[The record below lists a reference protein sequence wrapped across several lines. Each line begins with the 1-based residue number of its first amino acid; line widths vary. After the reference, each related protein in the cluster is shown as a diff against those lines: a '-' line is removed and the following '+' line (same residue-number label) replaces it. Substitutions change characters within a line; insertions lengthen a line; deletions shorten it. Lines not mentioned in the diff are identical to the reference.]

1 MPLLTLILELN
12 KLEEM
17 ILNRWAMYYYILLKD
32 NYLGKEYQQEPKK
45 KNMKKSETKNYLL
58 KLNN

>member
-17 ILNRWAMYYYILLKD
+17 ILNRLAMYYYILLKD

-45 KNMKKSETKNYLL
+45 KNMKKLETKNYLL

>member
-45 KNMKKSETKNYLL
+45 KNMKKLETKNYLL